1 MPPRNVPT
9 GDAESDDLYLLLEEL
24 DRLEDLL
31 EEMADLGVTSREE
44 IEQRMTALNVRVDE
58 LSGA

>member
-1 MPPRNVPT
+1 MPPRTVPT

-44 IEQRMTALNVRVDE
+44 VEQRMTALNVRVDE

>member
-1 MPPRNVPT
+1 MPPQNVTT

-31 EEMADLGVTSREE
+31 EEMADLGVASREE
-44 IEQRMTALNVRVDE
+44 VEQRMTALNVRVDE